1 MSVTKKIILALA
13 VLLLASLACDYLPT
27 PVPTSTVDAVA
38 TGVAGTQTAVAAL
51 DPATETPE
59 PTPEITPEPPPF
71 LQVVYVKDGDV
82 WYWDEDGLNLQLTF
96 LGDVTSVV
104 LSDDGLVAAFIRGTD
119 YIHEQLGAV
128 NTDGTNLRT
137 LVSLA
142 DFGTMIVH
150 PDALSAVPYRVAW
163 VPGTHTLAFNTRM
176 TFEGPGL
183 ILPDELR
190 QVDADTLTLSTLLP
204 AGQAG
209 DFYYSPDG
217 SQIALVTGTQIS
229 VVDADGSNRRDLLTF
244 PIVITYSEYNYYPPL
259 IWLPDSSALRAP
271 IPPHDPLIEP
281 PDLTTVWHLP
291 ADGSP
296 PSTLMTM
303 ASVPFFH
310 DAVRLS
316 PDGNKLA
323 YLVLIT
329 AGDPSIVELH
339 ITNADGSG
347 DLIYDTGPLQF
358 EAWSTDSEHFFYSQ
372 NGHSPKIGRISYPSL
387 DFTGVTLM
395 LNIQWVDETHFLYLN
410 RPSGS
415 WELWLGELGAPGILI
430 GSTTGNRIWYD
441 FTR

>member
-27 PVPTSTVDAVA
+27 PVPTSTVDVVA
-38 TGVAGTQTAVAAL
+38 TGVAGTQTAVAGL
-51 DPATETPE
+51 DPATNTPE
-59 PTPEITPEPPPF
+59 PTAEITPEPPPF

-142 DFGTMIVH
+142 DFATMIAH
-150 PDALSAVPYRVAW
+150 PDALSTVPYRLAW

-190 QVDADTLTLSTLLP
+190 QVDADTLALSLLLP

-217 SQIALVTGTQIS
+217 SQIALVNADQIS

-244 PIVITYSEYNYYPPL
+244 PVVITYSEFNYYPPVF
-259 IWLPDSSALRAP
+259 WAPGSDALRAV
-271 IPPHDPLIEP
+271 IPPHDPMADP
-281 PDLTTVWHLP
+281 PELTTIWHLP

-296 PSTLMTM
+296 PSTLVTLTTM
-303 ASVPFFH
+303 PFFQEI
-310 DAVRLS
+310 AALS
-316 PDGNKLA
+316 PDLTKVA
-323 YLVLIT
+323 YLTVLT
-329 AGDPSIVELH
+329 PGAPPVVELH
-339 ITNADGSG
+339 IINADGSG
-347 DLIYDTGPLQF
+347 DVIYDTGGFRF
-358 EAWSTDSEHFFYSQ
+358 EIWSTDGEHFFYTQ
-372 NGHSPKIGRISYPSL
+372 NGYYPKIGRIGYPPL
-387 DFTGVTLM
+387 DFTGATLM
-395 LNIQWVDETHFLYLN
+395 IDVQWVDETHFLYLN

-430 GSTTGNRIWYD
+430 GSTTGDRIWYD